1 MTQLPKR
8 ILRRRALKAL
18 CATGIVCQLGSC
30 NLNDITTTTTMTLDG
45 REVIISLVRQA
56 ILTPIDQYITEA
68 VNELF
73 DDDVD

>member
-8 ILRRRALKAL
+8 ILRRRALSTL
-18 CATGIVCQLGSC
+18 CAAGIVCQLGSC
-30 NLNDITTTTTMTLDG
+30 NFNEITTTTTMTLDG

-56 ILTPIDQYITEA
+56 ILTPIDQYITDA

>member
-1 MTQLPKR
+1 MRCQYCP
-8 ILRRRALKAL
+8 IPHNYCEL
-18 CATGIVCQLGSC
+18 CSC
-30 NLNDITTTTTMTLDG
+30 NLNDITTTTTVTLDG